1 MSTMQKLYTGSA
13 NTKQCKS
20 CGKGVYISWKY
31 SIWVIIIML
40 SLLFASRLMKL
51 ETTHILVIGL
61 SVITIYSAL
70 KIIFIPLSKDQIDE
84 KL

>member
-1 MSTMQKLYTGSA
+1 
-13 NTKQCKS
+13 
-20 CGKGVYISWKY
+20 
-31 SIWVIIIML
+31 ML

-70 KIIFIPLSKDQIDE
+70 KINFIPLSKDQIDE